1 MSEMSQI
8 EWLNDYHIKMS
19 INEKAMKLN
28 DISKFV
34 LNRIEIAKII
44 LEKEILLNHDFKDFR
59 YTSMKIM
66 NILRNTKIEYS
77 FIDND
82 DNDFMK
88 FKNKLMKI
96 LLNNSLIKE

>member
-1 MSEMSQI
+1 
-8 EWLNDYHIKMS
+8 LNDDYIKIN
-19 INEKAMKLN
+19 INEKIMKLN
-28 DISKFV
+28 DINKFV
-34 LNRIEIAKII
+34 LDKIEIMKIV
-44 LEKEILLNHDFKDFR
+44 LEKEILLNHNFEDFR
-59 YTSMKIM
+59 YTSTKIM
-66 NILRNTKIEYS
+66 NVLRNTKIKYS